1 MTTDHTTYYY
11 VLSSAQ
17 YMLEAEPTHDVLNER
32 KRHYGITNKTID
44 FWLIE
49 QPAFLAAPEFAKID
63 AQVPKPAAAIV
74 STDKSFITWLK
85 LRLEY
90 VIVGEF
96 QQSEAIPQPLASLV
110 ASV

>member
-1 MTTDHTTYYY
+1 MTTYYY
-11 VLSSAQ
+11 VLSSEK
-17 YMLEAEPTHDVLNER
+17 YMLQDEPTHDVLNER
-32 KRHYGITNKTID
+32 IRHYGLTSKEID
-44 FWLIE
+44 FWLIK

-96 QQSEAIPQPLASLV
+96 QESAAISQPLASLAPQQV
-110 ASV
+110 